1 MVQETPKHILLK
13 IFSSSVIVF
22 CFSLW
27 GLLRH
32 HFFSLLLGFKALG
45 FLLHTAQK
53 QHNLFLISQLLK
65 LHLLALPQW
74 PKFSLPLPQKESLAL
89 QFNFF
94 LSSIPQK
101 MQFLESKP
109 PPLSAQQLV
118 FFIALLPIS
127 VSTSKG
133 SLYLRPHEG
142 RFPSRSC
149 HHGVP
154 TAILSSDSPRDPLLL
169 TQRQKAADGL
179 SDGDKDGEAQDV
191 PECPLKTASRNRL

>member
-1 MVQETPKHILLK
+1 MNRSRAGSRGIQGQGCAHMVQETPKHILLK

-32 HFFSLLLGFKALG
+32 LFFSLLLGFKALG

-94 LSSIPQK
+94 FCPP
-101 MQFLESKP
+101 FLRKCN
-109 PPLSAQQLV
+109 
-118 FFIALLPIS
+118 F
-127 VSTSKG
+127 
-133 SLYLRPHEG
+133 
-142 RFPSRSC
+142 
-149 HHGVP
+149 
-154 TAILSSDSPRDPLLL
+154 
-169 TQRQKAADGL
+169 
-179 SDGDKDGEAQDV
+179 
-191 PECPLKTASRNRL
+191 